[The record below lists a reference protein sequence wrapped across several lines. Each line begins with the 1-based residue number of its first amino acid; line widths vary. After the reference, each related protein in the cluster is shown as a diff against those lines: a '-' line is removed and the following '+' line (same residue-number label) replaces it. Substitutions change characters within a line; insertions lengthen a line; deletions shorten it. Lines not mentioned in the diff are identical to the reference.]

1 MTTEMDEYEAMAI
14 YDNEIAPLE
23 QRVDILSA
31 ERDAL
36 RAELARTKPSWDIAP
51 EWAQWLAQ
59 DKSGRWHWFSEK
71 PAIVDFAWKCNWVSD
86 TAFIDGGNWRNSLEE
101 KPDDE

>member
-23 QRVDILSA
+23 QLVDILSA

-36 RAELARTKPSWDIAP
+36 RVKLEVVKFNLKLLFNADYESM
-51 EWAQWLAQ
+51 EWNACYDRLM
-59 DKSGRWHWFSEK
+59 DYS
-71 PAIVDFAWKCNWVSD
+71 DNDNFAALTPKETD
-86 TAFIDGGNWRNSLEE
+86 R
-101 KPDDE
+101 

>member
-23 QRVDILSA
+23 QLVDILSA

-36 RAELARTKPSWDIAP
+36 RVKLEVVKFNLKLLFNADYESMEWNDCYDRLMDYSDNDNFAALAPKGTDR
-51 EWAQWLAQ
+51 
-59 DKSGRWHWFSEK
+59 
-71 PAIVDFAWKCNWVSD
+71 
-86 TAFIDGGNWRNSLEE
+86 
-101 KPDDE
+101 

>member
-1 MTTEMDEYEAMAI
+1 MPAKAMTINVELSDKKLKEILALVQDVTEE
-14 YDNEIAPLE
+14 NE
-23 QRVDILSA
+23 R
-31 ERDAL
+31 L

-71 PAIVDFAWKCNWVSD
+71 PTISDFVWECNWVCD